1 MTTKV
6 KHKNHFAK
14 KEKPDSIILS
24 GFSIKFLSIKGK
36 KRSKISYLSMYKNAK
51 KLREIHISIG
61 NNSTKPVKISLSVT
75 STIAV
80 GMGI

>member
-36 KRSKISYLSMYKNAK
+36 KRSKICCLSMFENAK
-51 KLREIHISIG
+51 ELREIHIFIG
-61 NNSTKPVKISLSVT
+61 NILTNPFKISLSVNLL
-75 STIAV
+75 
-80 GMGI
+80 